1 MKKFKITII
10 CLFFILYTNSINAE
24 EKKDCSKIKND
35 TLAGN
40 LKFIMCKRGSNKID
54 ADGNFKEGTFN
65 ILKKLKKS

>member
-1 MKKFKITII
+1 MQLLDGKA
-10 CLFFILYTNSINAE
+10 L
-24 EKKDCSKIKND
+24 CSKIKND